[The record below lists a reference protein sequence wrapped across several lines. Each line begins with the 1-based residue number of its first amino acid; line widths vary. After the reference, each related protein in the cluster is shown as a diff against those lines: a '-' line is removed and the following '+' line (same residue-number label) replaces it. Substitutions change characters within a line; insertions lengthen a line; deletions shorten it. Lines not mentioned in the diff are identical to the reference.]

1 VASTSQ
7 DPQANGINGH
17 EQVNQGNVD
26 LQFACTFALPAP
38 IVCDAAAKSAGKACD
53 CFDTDAIYNRPLCQP
68 PTGGPPTTNQY
79 YGKAYP
85 GLRELMVL
93 KGVGG
98 HGIVASTC
106 PKSADLQSDS
116 YGYRP
121 AMDALAGRVAKQ
133 IGRSCLNRDA
143 HADDEGRTACRV
155 VTASNAATCSCP
167 AALGLS
173 PAPLEAA
180 GPVLKELESVGYC
193 GPGMSCDAL
202 CLCELTQHAGAGLTE
217 CQTAEQAPE
226 APGFCYLNAVRGE
239 VHAGS
244 ASLAQDCVGAA
255 PRRIRFTGGA
265 PASGSIALL
274 YCAE

>member
-1 VASTSQ
+1 M
-7 DPQANGINGH
+7 
-17 EQVNQGNVD
+17 
-26 LQFACTFALPAP
+26 
-38 IVCDAAAKSAGKACD
+38 CDAAAIERGQGLRLLRRR
-53 CFDTDAIYNRPLCQP
+53 TPIYNRPLCQP
-68 PTGGPPTTNQY
+68 PGGGPPTTNQY

-106 PKSADLQSDS
+106 AKSADLQSDS

-143 HADDEGRTACRV
+143 HADAEGRTACSV

-173 PAPLEAA
+173 PARVDAVA
-180 GPVLKELESVGYC
+180 PVLEELAVGRLLR
-193 GPGMSCDAL
+193 PRHVVRRAVL
-202 CLCELTQHAGAGLTE
+202 VRAHAARGG
-217 CQTAEQAPE
+217 
-226 APGFCYLNAVRGE
+226 GF
-239 VHAGS
+239 
-244 ASLAQDCVGAA
+244 
-255 PRRIRFTGGA
+255 
-265 PASGSIALL
+265 
-274 YCAE
+274 